1 MPCHCITGDCSSC
14 SCQTANTRCTPA
26 CHGGNINR
34 SCVNTS
40 MLTKAKFLIFVT
52 GFVTLICAVIL
63 QYITSDPI
71 GFITRSQRNLKR
83 SDILASTL
91 QTSTVS
97 SIELNRLI
105 KDGEFVSRDYLEPQ
119 IKYILS
125 RTKPIGKYFIVYG
138 AKGEGKSMILD
149 YSVKGHT
156 GVAKIFVTSANTKDD
171 IIKSLAKLCDTDDD
185 NVDINDF
192 VTALSK
198 GSLGNNKM
206 LTIVFEIER
215 GGALDQVSGVQAVR
229 SLAKSFA
236 TVANCIIILS
246 EATAVLEFGKDS
258 AREEFIFVPGFSD
271 IEARDYLKKLK
282 LVVDDTEISYIFE
295 NIGTSPAMLRDME
308 DKINNE
314 GWTVEDY
321 VENKLA
327 EARTE
332 LIAFSLKPILAAL
345 KENLDGVNPEFSK
358 NIKYEGVDLS
368 DPRAVGLKMKDSNAI
383 IYRIEKRQYQL
394 ISKAHEIALKSYM
407 P

>member
-1 MPCHCITGDCSSC
+1 VREYSSYLITGFFTSLF
-14 SCQTANTRCTPA
+14 
-26 CHGGNINR
+26 GGIVLYIN
-34 SCVNTS
+34 
-40 MLTKAKFLIFVT
+40 
-52 GFVTLICAVIL
+52 
-63 QYITSDPI
+63 SDPAA
-71 GFITRSQRNLKR
+71 FIRRSKNTLKR
-83 SDILASTL
+83 SDYLASTL

-105 KDGEFVSRDYLEPQ
+105 RDGKFVSRDDLEAQ

-125 RTKPIGKYFIVYG
+125 RTKPIGKYYIFYG
-138 AKGEGKSMILD
+138 AKGEGKSLILD
-149 YSVKGHT
+149 YSVKGHA
-156 GVAKIFVTSANTKDD
+156 GVAKIIVTSANTKDD
-171 IIKSLAKLCDTDDD
+171 IIKSLAKLCDTDDND
-185 NVDINDF
+185 VDISDF

-198 GSLGNNKM
+198 NSLDNKKM
-206 LTIVFEIER
+206 LTVVFEIER

-258 AREEFIFVPGFSD
+258 AREEFIFVPGFSN

-282 LVVDDTEISYIFE
+282 LTVDDTEISYIFE

-308 DKINNE
+308 DKINNK
-314 GWTVEDY
+314 GWTVEVY

-327 EARTE
+327 EARRE
-332 LIAFSLKPILAAL
+332 LIAFSLKPILTAL
-345 KENLDGVNPEFSK
+345 KENLDGVGPEFFK

-383 IYRIEKRQYQL
+383 IYRIEKGQYQL
-394 ISKAHEIALKSYM
+394 ISKAHKIALQSYM
-407 P
+407 PEEIN